1 VCRHH
6 DSYVQCARAF
16 SVIAILT
23 AGLAF
28 AGAAGAYCLKD
39 SRSPLVTM
47 RRAFMGIACTF

>member
-1 VCRHH
+1 MCRHH